1 MKWLQIK
8 KNTHH
13 ITQVY
18 KCTVPNITL
27 INSLVLILLIY
38 FGKTTMPNA
47 TQTAAK
53 AKPGQPKQVAKNN
66 NKKDAAGSKRFHAKG
81 KQG

>member
-1 MKWLQIK
+1 
-8 KNTHH
+8 
-13 ITQVY
+13 
-18 KCTVPNITL
+18 
-27 INSLVLILLIY
+27 
-38 FGKTTMPNA
+38 MPNA